1 LSEGLRACPR
11 CGRPYSYLERHRIG
25 KKVYL
30 YAVHYEGY
38 ESGPDGRMRKR
49 VRKCYLGPADSP
61 LVSVGYTAAAPQ
73 AGDVYDRLSALIG
86 LPAEEIERQI
96 RELLEAERRLRE
108 LQGVTA

>member
-11 CGRPYSYLERHRIG
+11 CGLPYSYLERHRIG
-25 KKVYL
+25 NKVYL

-38 ESGPDGRMRKR
+38 ERGPGGRTRKR

-61 LVSVGYTAAAPQ
+61 VVSVSYTAAEPQ
-73 AGDVYDRLSALIG
+73 VGSVYERLSLLTG
-86 LPAEEIERQI
+86 LSADEIERQI

-108 LQGVTA
+108 LQGA

>member
-1 LSEGLRACPR
+1 MSEGLRACPR

-38 ESGPDGRMRKR
+38 ERGPDGRMRKR

-61 LVSVGYTAAAPQ
+61 LVSVSYVTTASQ
-73 AGDVYDRLSALIG
+73 EGSVYDRLSALTG
-86 LPAEEIERQI
+86 LPADEIERQV

-108 LQGVTA
+108 LQ

>member
-1 LSEGLRACPR
+1 LSEELRVCPR

-25 KKVYL
+25 RKVYL

-61 LVSVGYTAAAPQ
+61 LVSVSPGAAATQ
-73 AGDVYDRLSALIG
+73 EDSVYDRLSALTG

-96 RELLEAERRLRE
+96 RELLEAEKRLRE
-108 LQGVTA
+108 LQ